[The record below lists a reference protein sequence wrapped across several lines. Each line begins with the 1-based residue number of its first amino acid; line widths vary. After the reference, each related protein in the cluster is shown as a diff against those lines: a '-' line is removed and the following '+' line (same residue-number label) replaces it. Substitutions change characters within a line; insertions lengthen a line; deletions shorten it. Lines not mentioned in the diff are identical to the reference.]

1 MSTPITAL
9 DELTGD
15 YVLDTG
21 RTRIGFVARHAVSTR
36 VRGHFD
42 DFEGRAHLD
51 GADPARSHVRLAVRA
66 DSIRTGNARRDEH
79 LCATFLH
86 VADFPAVEFVST
98 EVRQTGTTRFA
109 VTGDL
114 TMRSVTRPV
123 TLDLELTDGGDGHR
137 VGLRG
142 GVTIDRNA
150 WGVNWNAATR
160 FMVSPKVRLELDVA
174 VLRLG

>member
-1 MSTPITAL
+1 MSTTTTAL
-9 DELTGD
+9 AALTGD

-21 RTRIGFVARHAVSTR
+21 RTRIGFVARHALSTR

-51 GADPARSHVRLAVRA
+51 GAVPARSHVRLTLRA

-79 LCATFLH
+79 LCAAFLGT
-86 VADFPAVEFVST
+86 AGFPAVEFAST
-98 EVRQTGTTRFA
+98 EVRRTGDTRFA

-114 TMRSVTRPV
+114 TLRSVTRPV
-123 TLDLELTDGGDGHR
+123 TLDLELTGGGDGHR
-137 VGLRG
+137 VALRG
-142 GVTIDRNA
+142 GAVIDRFA
-150 WGVNWNAATR
+150 WGVNQNAATR
-160 FMVSPKVRLELDVA
+160 FMVSPKVRLELEVA